1 MSSSSVGLLPA
12 LRRDYAK
19 TKEELAELGST
30 VDTDSVRPNTSR
42 PCGVEALRLDVSS
55 KLPSNVRDALVVS
68 ALERL
73 NLNSRVRLLD
83 DIAPAPAPAVWQDL
97 LNQIIVDVKLS
108 GLRQSRE
115 ANLIVLLQKLQS
127 AVGHS
132 EAAQLKL
139 LHNGRRAVGD
149 VAVAAYRELE
159 CAKRKLEHAS
169 RVLRERDAIIAKT
182 RGALTDMKQKFSDQ
196 AEVHKALAEK
206 MEAGADDRINA
217 LVAKHQQ
224 EMKELQRMLDERQ
237 NVTSEEEKHLHGEL
251 RFAKSTIEKLE
262 EKALVLEKER
272 NACAMNQENVIE
284 DLRNKLKS
292 SEQSVGE
299 RDGIIDALRV
309 EVEEMGARLQDEA
322 DQLNAA
328 EKKVKLILE
337 KKEAKI
343 ASLIQRAQAAEEE
356 LRALAKV

>member
-1 MSSSSVGLLPA
+1 MSSSSVSLLPA

-55 KLPSNVRDALVVS
+55 KLPSNVRDALVIS

-83 DIAPAPAPAVWQDL
+83 DIAPAPAVWQDL

-108 GLRQSRE
+108 GLRQARE

-196 AEVHKALAEK
+196 AEVQKALAEK

-237 NVTSEEEKHLHGEL
+237 HVTSEEEKHLHGEL
-251 RFAKSTIEKLE
+251 RVAKSTIGKLE

-272 NACAMNQENVIE
+272 NACAMNQENAIE

>member
-1 MSSSSVGLLPA
+1 MSSSSVSLLPA

-55 KLPSNVRDALVVS
+55 KLPSNVRDALVIS

-83 DIAPAPAPAVWQDL
+83 DIAPAPAVWQDL

-108 GLRQSRE
+108 GLRQARE

-139 LHNGRRAVGD
+139 LKNGRRAVGD

-206 MEAGADDRINA
+206 MEAGADDRIIA

-251 RFAKSTIEKLE
+251 Q

-272 NACAMNQENVIE
+272 NACAMNQENAIE

>member
-1 MSSSSVGLLPA
+1 MSSSSVSLLPA

-55 KLPSNVRDALVVS
+55 KLPSNVRDALVIS

-83 DIAPAPAPAVWQDL
+83 DIAPAPAVWQDL

-108 GLRQSRE
+108 GLRQARE

-196 AEVHKALAEK
+196 AEVQKALAEK

-251 RFAKSTIEKLE
+251 Q

-272 NACAMNQENVIE
+272 NACAMNQENAIE